1 MASAVPAERTS
12 LSSSVVITDV
22 TPVGSMFV
30 SCAHR
35 CMLARLMLATGD
47 AVAIV
52 GALAIASALKTP
64 GSSNQFAA
72 VAIVMVPLYL
82 SFAISHGAYDRA
94 ALTSPSCGLRRSLI
108 SLLLVSLLVLALVFA
123 LKLGADYSR
132 VEQSTGIGLAAALIV
147 LGRLTI
153 SHLIGLLAPGALFDE
168 LLLHDKDAA
177 EAESFRHVL
186 NVTNFGLTPSRD
198 CPNMLDRISRTIGGF
213 DRVVLSVAASSRAA
227 WVESLKGMG
236 VELHVLMPELN
247 PLGILAV
254 DKIEGQLTAVVSKGP
269 LRRAD
274 AMLKR
279 AFDLAV
285 VLSLLPGLL
294 MVTMVVALAIKLD
307 DGGPIFF
314 RQTRIGLGNRHF
326 RILKFRSMR
335 ATLSD
340 QAGAA
345 STARSDARI
354 TRVGHFLRKSSVDEL
369 PQLFNVLLG
378 DMSIVGPR
386 PHALGSRAA
395 DALFWEVDHRY
406 WNRHTVKPGLTGLAQ
421 VRGFRGATETTTD
434 LTNRVQADLEYITGW
449 SIWRDVRILAVTS
462 KVVFH
467 RNAY

>member
-1 MASAVPAERTS
+1 MMARV
-12 LSSSVVITDV
+12 
-22 TPVGSMFV
+22 
-30 SCAHR
+30 
-35 CMLARLMLATGD
+35 MLATGD
-47 AVAIV
+47 VVAIV
-52 GALAIASALKTP
+52 GALATASELKAP
-64 GSSNQFAA
+64 GPSNQFAA

-82 SFAISHGAYDRA
+82 SFAISQGAYDRA

-108 SLLLVSLLVLALVFA
+108 SLFLVSLLVLALVFA

-132 VEQSTGIGLAAALIV
+132 VEQFIGIGLAAGLIV
-147 LGRLTI
+147 LGRLTSWRI
-153 SHLIGLLAPGALFDE
+153 IGLLVPGALLDE
-168 LLLHDKDAA
+168 LLLHDVDAA
-177 EAESFRHVL
+177 EAKSFRHVL
-186 NVTNFGLTPSRD
+186 NVTSLGLTPSRD
-198 CPNMLDRISRTIGGF
+198 CPNMLDRISRLIGGF
-213 DRVVLSVAASSRAA
+213 DRVVLSVAATSRAA
-227 WVESLKGMG
+227 WVDSLKGMG
-236 VELHVLMPELN
+236 VELHVLMPELD

-254 DKIEGQLTAVVSKGP
+254 DRIQGRLATVVSKGP

-274 AMLKR
+274 AMMKR

-294 MVTMVVALAIKLD
+294 LVTIAVALAIKLD

-314 RQTRIGLGNRHF
+314 RQTRIGLGNRQF

-335 ATLSD
+335 AASSD

-345 STARSDARI
+345 STARADARI
-354 TRVGHFLRKSSVDEL
+354 TRVGHFLRKSSIDEL

-378 DMSIVGPR
+378 DMSVVGPR

-395 DALFWEVDHRY
+395 DALFWDVDHRY

-421 VRGFRGATETTTD
+421 VRGFRGATETASD

-449 SIWRDVRILAVTS
+449 SIWRDFRILAGTIR
-462 KVVFH
+462 VVFH